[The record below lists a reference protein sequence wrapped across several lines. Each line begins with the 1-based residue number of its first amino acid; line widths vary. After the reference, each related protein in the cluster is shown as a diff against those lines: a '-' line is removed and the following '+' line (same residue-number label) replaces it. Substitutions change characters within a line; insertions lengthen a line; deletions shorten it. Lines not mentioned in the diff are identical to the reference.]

1 MSQPHRTFSQKL
13 SLPLALLLSGA
24 LITAQDKPDLSAL
37 NRIKAESLS
46 NSKVMDTMFYLTDV
60 YGPRL
65 TNSPNHYAAGEW
77 AVKRLQEFGLV
88 NVHMEKWGPFGRA
101 WSNKYYEGH
110 MLEPRFSSLVGIPLA
125 WTSGTGGS
133 ITGEPIMATIRSEAD
148 MEKFK
153 GKLKGKIIM
162 SSAARDLPFPVT
174 AEARRYSDSDLASEA
189 AAPEPGVRPMFG
201 GPPAPAGQR
210 AAAAY
215 TPQSREER
223 MRLQEKI
230 TQFMKEEGALLI
242 LSESP
247 QGDGGTIFAASGG
260 SYDPKKP
267 IGLPAVALMPEQ
279 YNRIAR
285 LLEHNIPVK
294 LEFNIDNDIDESHPD
309 CFNVV
314 GEIPGTGKHK
324 DELVMLGAHF
334 DSWHGGTGAT
344 DNAAGSAVMMEAVRV
359 LKATNLPLDR
369 TIRIALWGGEEE
381 GLLGSRAYVTE
392 HFGDRATMKLTAEQP
407 KISGYFNYDNG
418 TGKIRGVYLQGNDMM
433 RPIFESWFEPF
444 KDMGAS
450 TISIR
455 NTGGTDHLSFDAV
468 GIPGFQ
474 FIQDPMDYETRT
486 HHSNMD
492 VYDRIQAGDLM
503 QASTIIA
510 DFVYNTANRPEM
522 LPRKPLPKPQP
533 ERPAPAAAPATA
545 PAPAGPT
552 ASR

>member
-1 MSQPHRTFSQKL
+1 MSKPLSFRKKL
-13 SLPLALLLSGA
+13 LAPALLLSA
-24 LITAQDKPDLSAL
+24 AIVMAQDKPDLSVI
-37 NRIKAESLS
+37 NRIKAESLA

-77 AVKRLQEFGLV
+77 AMKRLEEYGLV
-88 NVHMEKWGPFGRA
+88 NVHLEKWGPFGRG

-110 MLEPRFSSLVGIPLA
+110 MVEPRYASLNGIPLA

-133 ITGEPIMATIRSEAD
+133 ITGEPMLAVIQSEAD

-153 GKLKGKIIM
+153 GKLKGKIVM
-162 SSAARDLPFPVT
+162 SSAARDLPFPTT
-174 AEARRYSDSDLASEA
+174 ADGKRYTDSDLSAEA
-189 AAPEPGVRPMFG
+189 EAPEPGATTRYG
-201 GPPAPAGQR
+201 GPALAPGQQRPAM
-210 AAAAY
+210 
-215 TPQSREER
+215 SREEM
-223 MRLQEKI
+223 MRFRDKLP
-230 TQFMKEEGALLI
+230 QFWKDEGVLLV
-242 LSESP
+242 LSESR
-247 QGDGGTIFAASGG
+247 GEGGTIFAQSGG

-267 IGLPAVALMPEQ
+267 VAVPGVVLMPEQ

-285 LLEHNIPVK
+285 LLDHKIPVK

-309 CFNVV
+309 CFNVI

-324 DELVMLGAHF
+324 DEIVMLGAHF

-344 DNAAGSAVMMEAVRV
+344 DNGAGSAVMMEAVRV
-359 LKATNLPLDR
+359 LKAANLTLDR
-369 TIRIALWGGEEE
+369 TVRIALWGGEEE
-381 GLLGSRAYVTE
+381 GLLGSRAYVKE
-392 HFGDRATMKLTAEQP
+392 RFADRETMKLTAEHA
-407 KISGYFNYDNG
+407 KLSGYFNYDNG
-418 TGKIRGVYLQGNDMM
+418 TGKVRGVYLQGNDMM
-433 RPIFESWFEPF
+433 RPIFAAWLEPF

-455 NTGGTDHLSFDAV
+455 NTGGTDHLSFDGV
-468 GIPGFQ
+468 GLPGFQ
-474 FIQDPMDYETRT
+474 FIQDPMDYDTRT

-510 DFVYNTANRPEM
+510 SFVYNTANRAEM

-533 ERPAPAAAPATA
+533 EHPAPTPATPATA
-545 PAPAGPT
+545 TSTAG
-552 ASR
+552 SGR

>member
-1 MSQPHRTFSQKL
+1 ML
-13 SLPLALLLSGA
+13 SKKFLVTPALLLSGF
-24 LITAQDKPDLSAL
+24 LIMAQEKPDLAAIT
-37 NRIKAESLS
+37 RIKAESLS

-77 AVKRLQEFGLV
+77 AVKRLQEYGLV
-88 NVHMEKWGPFGRA
+88 NVHMEKWGPFGRSWA
-101 WSNKYYEGH
+101 NKYYEGH
-110 MLEPRFSSLVGIPLA
+110 MIEPRYSSLVGIPLA

-133 ITGEPIMATIRSEAD
+133 ITGEAIMATIRTEAD

-153 GKLKGKIIM
+153 GKLKGKIVL
-162 SSAARDLPFPVT
+162 SSERHDFSMPTEP
-174 AEARRYSDSDLASEA
+174 EGHRYSEAELASEA
-189 AAPEPGVRPMFG
+189 AAPEPGLAPRFG
-201 GPPAPAGQR
+201 GPPSGR
-210 AAAAY
+210 AAF

-230 TQFMKEEGALLI
+230 TQFMKDEGVLMTV
-242 LSESP
+242 SESP
-247 QGDGGTIFAASGG
+247 NGPGGIIFAASGG

-267 IGLPAVALMPEQ
+267 VAMPAIAIMPEQ
-279 YNRIAR
+279 YNRISR
-285 LLEHNIPVK
+285 LLAHDIPVK
-294 LEFNIDNDIDESHPD
+294 LEFNIENDIDESKPD

-324 DELVMLGAHF
+324 DEIVMLGAHF

-359 LKATNLPLDR
+359 LKAAKMPLDR
-369 TIRIALWGGEEE
+369 TVRIALWGGEEE
-381 GLLGSRAYVTE
+381 GLLGSRAYVKE
-392 HFGDRATMKLTAEQP
+392 HFGDPATMKLTAEHS
-407 KISGYFNYDNG
+407 KLAGYFNYDNG
-418 TGKIRGVYLQGNDMM
+418 TGKIRGVYLQGNDQM
-433 RPIFESWFEPF
+433 RPIFESWLEPF

-450 TISIR
+450 TITIR

-468 GIPGFQ
+468 GLPGFQ

-522 LPRKPLPKPQP
+522 LPRKPLPEPRP
-533 ERPAPAAAPATA
+533 ERRGGPAATPSTS
-545 PAPAGPT
+545 AG
-552 ASR
+552 SR

>member
-1 MSQPHRTFSQKL
+1 VLKAASTITKKFIVTP
-13 SLPLALLLSGA
+13 ALLLSGV
-24 LITAQDKPDLSAL
+24 LIMAQDQPDLAAI

-77 AVKRLQEFGLV
+77 AVKRLQEYGLV
-88 NVHMEKWGPFGRA
+88 NVRMEKWGPFGRS

-110 MLEPRFSSLVGIPLA
+110 MVEPRFYSLVGIPLA
-125 WTSGTGGS
+125 WTNGTGGS
-133 ITGEPIMATIRSEAD
+133 ISGEPIIAPIRTEAD

-153 GKLKGKIIM
+153 GKLKGKIVMM
-162 SSAARDLPFPVT
+162 SEPHNFALPTEP
-174 AEARRYSDSDLASEA
+174 EAHRYSESDLAAEA
-189 AAPEPGVRPMFG
+189 TAPDPNTPTRFG
-201 GPPAPAGQR
+201 GPPSGR
-210 AAAAY
+210 AAF
-215 TPQSREER
+215 TPQAREAR

-230 TQFMKEEGALLI
+230 AQFLKDEGAI
-242 LSESP
+242 MTISESAN
-247 QGDGGTIFAASGG
+247 GDGGTIFAASGG
-260 SYDPKKP
+260 SYDPQKP
-267 IGLPAVALMPEQ
+267 LALPAIALMPEQ
-279 YNRIAR
+279 YNRVAR
-285 LLEHNIPVK
+285 LLEHEIPVK
-294 LEFNIDNDIDESHPD
+294 LEFNIENDIDESHPD
-309 CFNVV
+309 CFNVI

-324 DELVMLGAHF
+324 DEIVMLGAHF
-334 DSWHGGTGAT
+334 DSWQGGTGAT
-344 DNAAGSAVMMEAVRV
+344 DNGAGSAVMMEAVRV
-359 LKATNLPLDR
+359 LKAANLPLDR
-369 TIRIALWGGEEE
+369 TVRIALWGGEEE
-381 GLLGSRAYVTE
+381 GLLGSRAYVKE
-392 HFGDRATMKLTAEQP
+392 HFGDRETMKLTSERA
-407 KISGYFNYDNG
+407 KLDGYFNYDNG

-450 TISIR
+450 TITIR

-468 GIPGFQ
+468 GLPGFQ
-474 FIQDPMDYETRT
+474 FIQDPLDYETRT

-533 ERPAPAAAPATA
+533 PHPEK
-545 PAPAGPT
+545 PT
-552 ASR
+552 S

>member
-1 MSQPHRTFSQKL
+1 MHR
-13 SLPLALLLSGA
+13 PLFTRTTILITPGLLLSGV
-24 LITAQDKPDLSAL
+24 LILAQEKPDLSVI

-77 AVKRLQEFGLV
+77 AVKRLEEYGLV
-88 NVHMEKWGPFGRA
+88 NVHLEKWGPFGRA

-110 MLEPRFSSLVGIPLA
+110 MVEPRFASLVGVPLA

-133 ITGEPIMATIRSEAD
+133 ITGEPILAEIRTEAD

-153 GKLKGKIIM
+153 GKLKGKIVL
-162 SSAARDLPFPVT
+162 SSAPRDLPFPT
-174 AEARRYSDSDLASEA
+174 SPDGKRYTDSDLSSEA
-189 AAPEPGVRPMFG
+189 EAPQPGAQPRFG
-201 GPPAPAGQR
+201 GPPAAGGQR
-210 AAAAY
+210 ASGV
-215 TPQSREER
+215 PQSREER

-230 TQFMKEEGALLI
+230 AQFLKDEGVLLV
-242 LSESP
+242 LSESR
-247 QGDGGTIFAASGG
+247 GDGGTIFAQSGG
-260 SYDPKKP
+260 SYDPKKA
-267 IGLPAVALMPEQ
+267 IGLPSVALMPEQ

-285 LLEHNIPVK
+285 LLDHKIPVK

-309 CFNVV
+309 CFNVI
-314 GEIPGTGKHK
+314 GEIPGSGTHK
-324 DELVMLGAHF
+324 DEIVMLGAHF

-359 LKATNLPLDR
+359 LKAANLPLDR
-369 TIRIALWGGEEE
+369 TVRIALWGGEEE
-381 GLLGSRAYVTE
+381 GLLGSRAYVKE
-392 HFGDRATMKLTAEQP
+392 RFGDRETMKLTADHA
-407 KISGYFNYDNG
+407 KLSGYFNYDNG
-418 TGKIRGVYLQGNDMM
+418 TGKIRGVYLQGNDMV
-433 RPIFESWFEPF
+433 RPIFEAWLEPF

-450 TISIR
+450 TVSIR

-468 GIPGFQ
+468 GLPGFQ
-474 FIQDPMDYETRT
+474 FIQDPMDYDTRT

-510 DFVYNTANRPEM
+510 SFVYNTANRPEM
-522 LPRKPLPKPQP
+522 LPRKPLPKPQS
-533 ERPAPAAAPATA
+533 ERPAPGAAPAA
-545 PAPAGPT
+545 GGPT
-552 ASR
+552 AGR

>member
-1 MSQPHRTFSQKL
+1 VLKAASTITKKFIVTP
-13 SLPLALLLSGA
+13 ALLLSGV
-24 LITAQDKPDLSAL
+24 LIMAKDQPDLAAI

-77 AVKRLQEFGLV
+77 AVKRLQEYGLV
-88 NVHMEKWGPFGRA
+88 NVRMEKWGPFGRS

-110 MLEPRFSSLVGIPLA
+110 MVEPRFYSLVGVPLA
-125 WTSGTGGS
+125 WTNGTGGS
-133 ITGEPIMATIRSEAD
+133 ISGEPIIAPIRTEAD

-153 GKLKGKIIM
+153 GKLKGKIVMM
-162 SSAARDLPFPVT
+162 SEPHNFAMPTEP
-174 AEARRYSDSDLASEA
+174 EAHRYSESDLAAEGT
-189 AAPEPGVRPMFG
+189 APDPNTPTRFG
-201 GPPAPAGQR
+201 GPPAGR
-210 AAAAY
+210 AAF
-215 TPQSREER
+215 TPQAREAR

-230 TQFMKEEGALLI
+230 AQFLRDEGAI
-242 LSESP
+242 MTISESAN
-247 QGDGGTIFAASGG
+247 GDGGTIFAASGG
-260 SYDPKKP
+260 SYDPQKP
-267 IGLPAVALMPEQ
+267 LALPAIALMPEQ
-279 YNRIAR
+279 YNRVAR
-285 LLEHNIPVK
+285 LLEHEIPVK
-294 LEFNIDNDIDESHPD
+294 LEFNIENDIDESHPD
-309 CFNVV
+309 CFNVI

-324 DELVMLGAHF
+324 DEIVMLGAHF
-334 DSWHGGTGAT
+334 DSWQGGTGAT
-344 DNAAGSAVMMEAVRV
+344 DNGAGSAVMMEAVRV
-359 LKATNLPLDR
+359 LKAANLPLDR
-369 TIRIALWGGEEE
+369 TVRIALWGGEEE
-381 GLLGSRAYVTE
+381 GLLGSRAYVKE
-392 HFGDRATMKLTAEQP
+392 HFGDRETMKLTSEHA
-407 KISGYFNYDNG
+407 KLDGYFNYDNG

-450 TISIR
+450 TITIR

-468 GIPGFQ
+468 GLPGFQ
-474 FIQDPMDYETRT
+474 FIQDPLDYETRT

-533 ERPAPAAAPATA
+533 PHPESQR
-545 PAPAGPT
+545 
-552 ASR
+552 ASS